1 MSTMN
6 KRKAAVSRPPA
17 RRSERGVTAVSHDA
31 QRAPKLPHERD
42 ESTDDMAGGPRKLI
56 KQAHDDLRR
65 GLTDT
70 DRGPVSD
77 ATYRKLK
84 K

>member
-1 MSTMN
+1 MGQDTH
-6 KRKAAVSRPPA
+6 
-17 RRSERGVTAVSHDA
+17 T
-31 QRAPKLPHERD
+31 PKLPHERD
-42 ESTDDMAGGPRKLI
+42 ESADEMAGPPRKRI

-84 K
+84 RS